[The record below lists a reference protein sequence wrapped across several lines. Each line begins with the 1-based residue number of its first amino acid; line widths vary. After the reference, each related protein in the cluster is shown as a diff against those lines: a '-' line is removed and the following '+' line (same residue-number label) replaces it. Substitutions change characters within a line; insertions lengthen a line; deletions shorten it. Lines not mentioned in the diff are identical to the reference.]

1 MLVLHINKVYKN
13 FKAEIPNLK
22 RSERIAN
29 LSQNTILLVG
39 MVESP
44 HFQKWL
50 NALKQELPN
59 KKILVFPSDRPRFNR
74 KKLNVL
80 KKENKSTRIFQLL
93 PNGQLNFIAYYF
105 LDTVIGVRWRAYFLA
120 RLIIAHKPAIN
131 HFHEMQHG
139 AYIFNLIANYRKIP
153 SNSRNIISTWGSDL
167 TLYSWVDGHQTHIRS
182 CLNWVDVLTAEKEV
196 EIKDAKRFG
205 FKGEFRAPI
214 YITIGQKHLSNL
226 AELKTSSRKLILVK
240 GHQSDTGLA
249 LNVLSVISKMENV
262 LQNFEIIVY
271 SAPESVQL
279 QVDLLRNKNKI
290 NIKTLKRV
298 SHHEMLDL
306 FAQAR
311 ISISLAVSDGL
322 PGALV
327 EAMQAG
333 AFPIQSENSAAG
345 KFLDHGIN
353 GFVVN
358 PWNLELIQELL
369 QKAITEDDLVDR
381 ANELNKE
388 VLKQKYSYR
397 DGLSKLRS
405 LYL

>member
-1 MLVLHINKVYKN
+1 MGV
-13 FKAEIPNLK
+13 
-22 RSERIAN
+22 
-29 LSQNTILLVG
+29 
-39 MVESP
+39 
-44 HFQKWL
+44 
-50 NALKQELPN
+50 
-59 KKILVFPSDRPRFNR
+59 NR
-74 KKLNVL
+74 
-80 KKENKSTRIFQLL
+80 
-93 PNGQLNFIAYYF
+93 
-105 LDTVIGVRWRAYFLA
+105 
-120 RLIIAHKPAIN
+120 
-131 HFHEMQHG
+131 
-139 AYIFNLIANYRKIP
+139 
-153 SNSRNIISTWGSDL
+153 
-167 TLYSWVDGHQTHIRS
+167 
-182 CLNWVDVLTAEKEV
+182 
-196 EIKDAKRFG
+196 
-205 FKGEFRAPI
+205 
-214 YITIGQKHLSNL
+214 
-226 AELKTSSRKLILVK
+226 
-240 GHQSDTGLA
+240 
-249 LNVLSVISKMENV
+249 SKMENV

-298 SHHEMLDL
+298 SHNEMLDL

>member
-1 MLVLHINKVYKN
+1 MLVLHINEVYKN

-22 RSERIAN
+22 RSERIGN

-39 MVESP
+39 MAESP

-50 NALKQELPN
+50 NTLKQELPD
-59 KKILVFPSDRPRFNR
+59 KKLLVFPSDRPRFNK
-74 KKLNVL
+74 KKLSSL
-80 KKENKSTRIFQLL
+80 KNGNKSTRIFRLL

-105 LDTVIGVRWRAYFLA
+105 LDTIIGVRWRAYFLA
-120 RLIIAHKPAIN
+120 RFIIAHKPAIN

-139 AYIFNLIANYRKIP
+139 AYIFNLIVSYKKIP
-153 SNSRNIISTWGSDL
+153 SNSRNIISSWGSDL
-167 TLYSWVDGHQTHIRS
+167 TLYSWADGHQMQIRS
-182 CLNWVDVLTAEKEV
+182 CLNWVDILTAEKEV
-196 EIKDAKRFG
+196 EIEDAKRLG

-214 YITIGQKHLSNL
+214 YITIGQKYSSNL

-240 GHQSDTGLA
+240 GHQSNTGLA
-249 LNVLSVISKMENV
+249 LNVLSVISKMEDV
-262 LQNFEIIVY
+262 LTNFEIIVY

-279 QVDLLRNKNKI
+279 QVDLLQNKNEI
-290 NIKTLKRV
+290 NIKTLKKV
-298 SHHEMLDL
+298 SHNEMLDL

-311 ISISLAVSDGL
+311 IAISLAVSDGL

-333 AFPIQSENSAAG
+333 AFPIQSKNSAAD
-345 KFLDHGIN
+345 KFLVHGIN

-369 QKAITEDDLVDR
+369 QKAITDDELVDK
-381 ANELNKE
+381 AKELNKE
-388 VLKQKYSYR
+388 VLKQKYSYHV
-397 DGLSKLRS
+397 GVTKLRS